1 MNALFLNPPSFRGF
15 DGGAGSRWQS
25 KREVR
30 SFWYPTWL
38 AQAAALVRD
47 SKLVDAGANDLT
59 AEEVE
64 RIAADYSLVVVFT
77 STPAFVN
84 DAAVAARIKRNRADA
99 LIGFVGPHVSVLPDE
114 SLCAAPAVDFVVR
127 GEFDIAAKQIADGV
141 SPSEVAGVSW
151 RDGER
156 IVHNP
161 DSRPI
166 DDLDSLPFVVDV
178 YKRDLTIENYYIGYL
193 KHPYMSLYTGRG
205 CPGRCTFCL
214 WPQTFVGHSYR
225 TRTPDSVYRELAL
238 AKAYFPQVKEF
249 FIDDDTFTA
258 NPQRAQQIARRIGE
272 LEITWSTSSRAN
284 VSPETLRILKDSG
297 LRLLM
302 VGYESGDDEVL
313 RNVRKGVSTATAR
326 RFTQDCKSLGI
337 AVHGCF
343 VMGLPGETRE
353 SVARTIRFAKEID
366 PDTIQVSVAAP
377 YPGTEFYRQAVQ
389 NGWLMPGELVAPDG
403 TQRCSVSYPAF
414 TSSDIE
420 AARDEL
426 YKRFYFRPKVMLRI
440 GRDMLRDGNERRR
453 RLREGREFLA
463 FLRHRSA
470 STT

>member
-25 KREVR
+25 RREVR

-38 AQAAALVRD
+38 AQAAALIDD
-47 SKLVDAGANDLT
+47 SKLVDAGPNDLT
-59 AEEVE
+59 GEDVE
-64 RIAADYSLVVVFT
+64 QIAVDYALVVIFT
-77 STPAFVN
+77 STPAFTN
-84 DAAVAARIKRNRADA
+84 DAALAAAIKRNRPDT

-114 SLCAAPAVDFVVR
+114 SLRAASAVDFVVR
-127 GEFDIAAKQIADGV
+127 GEFDIPIKQIADGTAL
-141 SPSEVAGVSW
+141 SEIAGVSW
-151 RDGER
+151 RNCER

-166 DDLDSLPFVVDV
+166 EDLDSLPFVVDV

-193 KHPYMSLYTGRG
+193 KHPYLSLYTGRG

-214 WPQTFVGHSYR
+214 WPQTFVGHAYR

-238 AKAYFPQVKEF
+238 AKTYFPQVKEF

-258 NPQRAQQIARRIGE
+258 NPQRARQIARRIGE
-272 LEITWSTSSRAN
+272 LGITWSTSSRAN
-284 VSPETLRILKDSG
+284 VGRETLKVLKDSG

-302 VGYESGDDEVL
+302 VGYESGDDQVL
-313 RNVRKGVSTATAR
+313 RNIRKGISTTTAR

-343 VMGLPGETRE
+343 VMGLPGETQE
-353 SVARTIRFAKEID
+353 SVARTIRFAREID
-366 PDTIQVSVAAP
+366 PDTIQVSIAAP
-377 YPGTEFYRQAVQ
+377 YPGTEFYRQAIE
-389 NGWLMPGELVAPDG
+389 NGWLTPEALVASDG
-403 TQRCSVSYPAF
+403 TQRCPISYPTF
-414 TSSDIE
+414 TNRDIE
-420 AARDEL
+420 AARDML
-426 YKRFYFRPKVMLRI
+426 YKRFYFRPKVMFRI
-440 GRDMLRDGNERRR
+440 GIQMLKDSSERRR
-453 RLREGREFLA
+453 RLREGKEFLA

-470 STT
+470 SAT